1 MRRTSSA
8 QVLTKPMLHA
18 LVEKMHRMKRIRFA
32 DKGKMYEW
40 VDENFAKYDTDK
52 TGALTL
58 EEFVKLYRDFLTRDP
73 EAVMQQYAD
82 TASEIEA
89 LFVQYDADSS
99 FGLAREELLKLMRGK
114 SPRGWPEPS
123 DEALGEIADKI
134 FKQYDDDKSKTLDF
148 DEFQSAYN
156 DMIDQLN
163 ELYATIRQTVINNE
177 GAGLRGMIADASFVD
192 DEAAELA
199 ELEKATAC
207 RYDGKEWVVRREEV
221 LGDREGGNTIE
232 RARKAKKIPILFK
245 HPEQELDDV
254 TQLFSHRGLPIVD
267 IQASALEGEPPEK
280 QAEMMREAIV
290 EAWGDGK
297 VLVLRLGV
305 ACVDLMTPDVMTY
318 TFKKDTKGKLVL
330 EVFTDENMSPTESL
344 NEYQKA
350 LLTKKDGD
358 PAKFRIRE
366 GFQLVITSGFN
377 KDNWKTYLR
386 GKLPLGELQPVQ
398 VCRSIM
404 QVDSVLKHG
413 LPKDDSEDAFAKM
426 NALADK
432 L

>member
-1 MRRTSSA
+1 
-8 QVLTKPMLHA
+8 
-18 LVEKMHRMKRIRFA
+18 
-32 DKGKMYEW
+32 
-40 VDENFAKYDTDK
+40 
-52 TGALTL
+52 
-58 EEFVKLYRDFLTRDP
+58 
-73 EAVMQQYAD
+73 MQQYAD
-82 TASEIEA
+82 TANEIEA

-177 GAGLRGMIADASFVD
+177 GAGLRGMIADAVRRADHAARRSDARPPGSACQSHARAYPSDESVPSVPRAAQSFVD

-245 HPEQELDDV
+245 HPEQV
-254 TQLFSHRGLPIVD
+254 TKQPPAPQQPAASIPAARRPPPAAQPRSHPRL
-267 IQASALEGEPPEK
+267 AA
-280 QAEMMREAIV
+280 RR
-290 EAWGDGK
+290 
-297 VLVLRLGV
+297 LVGW
-305 ACVDLMTPDVMTY
+305 
-318 TFKKDTKGKLVL
+318 
-330 EVFTDENMSPTESL
+330 S
-344 NEYQKA
+344 
-350 LLTKKDGD
+350 
-358 PAKFRIRE
+358 
-366 GFQLVITSGFN
+366 
-377 KDNWKTYLR
+377 
-386 GKLPLGELQPVQ
+386 
-398 VCRSIM
+398 
-404 QVDSVLKHG
+404 
-413 LPKDDSEDAFAKM
+413 
-426 NALADK
+426 
-432 L
+432 